1 MKGELETYVTIHGK
15 WTIVE
20 IHSNVRLFGTCEQ
33 TYHPTVAEILIKRC
47 ILAQSKQYF
56 TSQLV
61 ESDIFVKLINT
72 YYLDLE
78 ASPGLLQSNPECS
91 IERAFPK

>member
-1 MKGELETYVTIHGK
+1 MKGELETYVTSHGK

-61 ESDIFVKLINT
+61 ESDIFVKLIIRGNFCAT
-72 YYLDLE
+72 NWRDGQHSSWF
-78 ASPGLLQSNPECS
+78 AG
-91 IERAFPK
+91 